1 MNAKRSRSVETYLD
15 CGRNLGRRAACV
27 PTMVAIIEK
36 RDLRD
41 FDWLTTLLAIAIAC
55 FGVWQIHNAL
65 PSETYWSKQI
75 IGLFIA
81 LVAFAVVAFSDY
93 RRIIDAAPVFYGFGL
108 LLLFLVLTPLGVEV
122 NGQQAWLKLPVVG
135 QFQPS
140 EFVKIPTVLMLA
152 KYFGGRKTGSLS
164 FREIIIGVAILAGPV
179 VLIMLEPDAG
189 QTITYFPL
197 LAAVLFLSAVR
208 IRYVVIAL
216 VAAAIFIPAAYIVG
230 VKAGAIKKYQQ
241 DRIMAIVDPDSVDP
255 KGFGYHTIQSTITV
269 GKGGLSGIKGDSE
282 TSQSVLKFLPE
293 PHTDFIFAV
302 TAENTGFIGCVSL
315 LLAYAL
321 LLSRMIAG
329 ARQASERP
337 GMLVIM
343 SIATAMS
350 FQIFINVGM
359 ALGVLPVIG
368 VPLPLMSAG
377 LSAILST
384 FIAIGFVVS
393 IKMRR
398 FVN

>member
-1 MNAKRSRSVETYLD
+1 
-15 CGRNLGRRAACV
+15 
-27 PTMVAIIEK
+27 MVAIIEK

-41 FDWLTTLLAIAIAC
+41 FDWLTTFLALAIAA
-55 FGVWQIHNAL
+55 FGIWQIHNAL
-65 PSETYWSKQI
+65 PTESYWTKQI
-75 IGLFIA
+75 IGLCIA
-81 LVAFAVVAFSDY
+81 VVAFLVIAFSDY
-93 RRIIDAAPVFYGFGL
+93 RRIIELAPFFYAFGL
-108 LLLFLVLTPLGVEV
+108 ILLALVLTPLGVEV
-122 NGQQAWLKLPVVG
+122 NGQQAWLKLPVIG

-152 KYFGGRKTGSLS
+152 KYFGPKRSGSLS
-164 FREIIIGVAILAGPV
+164 LTEILIGCAILAGPV
-179 VLIMLEPDAG
+179 GLIMLEPDAG
-189 QTITYFPL
+189 QALTYFPI
-197 LAAVLFLSAVR
+197 LAAVLFLSAIR
-208 IRYVVIAL
+208 IRYVVL
-216 VAAAIFIPAAYIVG
+216 VLVGAAIFVPSAYYIG
-230 VKAGAIKKYQQ
+230 VKSGAIKRYQQ
-241 DRIMAIVDPDSVDP
+241 ERINAVLDPESVDP
-255 KGFGYHTIQSTITV
+255 KGYGYHTMQSIITV
-269 GKGGLSGIKGDSE
+269 GKGGLTGIKGDPE

-315 LLAYAL
+315 LIAYAL
-321 LLSRMIAG
+321 LLSRLIAG
-329 ARQASERP
+329 ARSASERA

-343 SIATAMS
+343 AIATAMV

-359 ALGVLPVIG
+359 ALGFLPVIG

-393 IKMRR
+393 VKMRR

>member
-1 MNAKRSRSVETYLD
+1 M
-15 CGRNLGRRAACV
+15 AA
-27 PTMVAIIEK
+27 ILEK
-36 RDLRD
+36 RRELRD
-41 FDWLTTLLAIAIAC
+41 FDWLTAVLALAIAG

-65 PSETYWSKQI
+65 PSEGYWSKQI
-75 IGLFIA
+75 IGIA
-81 LVAFAVVAFSDY
+81 IGVTAFLGVAFTDF
-93 RRIIDAAPVFYGFGL
+93 RRIVDAAPMFYAIGLVL
-108 LLLFLVLTPLGVEV
+108 LLLVLTPLGVEV
-122 NGQQAWLKLPVVG
+122 NGQKAWLRLPVIG

-152 KYFGGRKTGSLS
+152 KYFGLRKPKKLTL
-164 FREIIIGVAILAGPV
+164 RETLIGGAILAGPL

-189 QTITYFPL
+189 QAITYLPL
-197 LAAVLFLSAVR
+197 LAAVLFLSALKVR
-208 IRYVVIAL
+208 YIVITL
-216 VAAAIFIPAAYIVG
+216 VAAAVLIPSAWYVG
-230 VKAGAIKKYQQ
+230 VSTGKIKRYQQ
-241 DRIMAIVDPDSVDP
+241 ERIMAVIDPDSVDP
-255 KGFGYHTIQSTITV
+255 RGYGYHTIQSMITV
-269 GKGGLSGIKGDSE
+269 GKGGLSGIHGETE

-302 TAENTGFIGCVSL
+302 TAENTGFIGCISL

-329 ARQASERP
+329 AREASERA

-343 SIATAMS
+343 AIVSGMA

-359 ALGVLPVIG
+359 TLGFLPVIG

-384 FIAIGFVVS
+384 FVAIGFVVS
-393 IKMRR
+393 IRLRR

>member
-1 MNAKRSRSVETYLD
+1 
-15 CGRNLGRRAACV
+15 
-27 PTMVAIIEK
+27 MVAILEK

-41 FDWLTTLLAIAIAC
+41 FDWLTALLALAISA

-65 PSETYWSKQI
+65 PTENYWSKQI
-75 IGLFIA
+75 IGIGIA
-81 LVAFAVVAFSDY
+81 TIAFLVVCFTDY
-93 RRIIDAAPVFYGFGL
+93 RRIIDAAPVFYVIGL
-108 LLLFLVLTPLGVEV
+108 VMLFLVLTPLGVAV
-122 NGQQAWLKLPVVG
+122 NGQKAWLGLPLIG
-135 QFQPS
+135 RFQPS

-152 KYFGGRKTGSLS
+152 KYFGARKAHVLT
-164 FREIIIGVAILAGPV
+164 FKEMIIGGAIFAGPV
-179 VLIMLEPDAG
+179 ALIMLEPDAG
-189 QTITYFPL
+189 QAITYFPI
-197 LAAVLFLSAVR
+197 LAAIFFLSGIKV
-208 IRYVVIAL
+208 RYVILAV
-216 VAAAIFIPAAYIVG
+216 VAAAIFVPTAYVLG
-230 VKAGAIKKYQQ
+230 VKTGAIKRYQQ
-241 DRIMAIVDPDSVDP
+241 ERILAIIDPESVDP
-255 KGFGYHTIQSTITV
+255 RGYGYHTIQSIITV
-269 GKGGLSGIKGDSE
+269 GKGGLSGIKGDTE

-302 TAENTGFIGCVSL
+302 TAENAGFVGCVSL

-329 ARQASERP
+329 ARSASDRA

-343 SIATAMS
+343 SIVCGMV
-350 FQIFINVGM
+350 FQIFMNVGM
-359 ALGVLPVIG
+359 ALGFLPVIG

-393 IKMRR
+393 VKLRR

>member
-1 MNAKRSRSVETYLD
+1 
-15 CGRNLGRRAACV
+15 
-27 PTMVAIIEK
+27 MVAIIEK

-41 FDWLTTLLAIAIAC
+41 LDWQTAVLAIAISA

-65 PSETYWSKQI
+65 PTESYWSKQI
-75 IGLFIA
+75 IGIGIA
-81 LVAFAVVAFSDY
+81 LVAFFLVAFNDY
-93 RRIIDAAPVFYGFGL
+93 RRIIDAAPVFYVIGL
-108 LLLFLVLTPLGVEV
+108 ILLFLVITPLGVTV
-122 NGQQAWLKLPVVG
+122 NNQKAWLKLPMLG

-152 KYFGGRKTGSLS
+152 KYFGARKAGSL
-164 FREIIIGVAILAGPV
+164 RIKEMLIGGAIFAGPV
-179 VLIMLEPDAG
+179 GLIMLEPDAG
-189 QTITYFPL
+189 QAITYLPI
-197 LAAVLFLSAVR
+197 LAAVFFLSSIK
-208 IRYVVIAL
+208 IRYVVL
-216 VAAAIFIPAAYIVG
+216 TVVAVAVFVPTSYILG
-230 VKAGAIKKYQQ
+230 VKTGAIKRYQQ
-241 DRIMAIVDPDSVDP
+241 ERILAIIDPDSVDP
-255 KGFGYHTIQSTITV
+255 KGYGYHTIQSMITV
-269 GKGGLSGIKGDSE
+269 GKGGLSGIKGETE

-329 ARQASERP
+329 AREASDRA

-343 SIATAMS
+343 AIVCGMV
-350 FQIFINVGM
+350 FQIFMNVGM

-384 FIAIGFVVS
+384 FVAIGFVISV
-393 IKMRR
+393 KMRR

>member
-1 MNAKRSRSVETYLD
+1 
-15 CGRNLGRRAACV
+15 
-27 PTMVAIIEK
+27 MVAIIEK

-41 FDWLTTLLAIAIAC
+41 FDWLTAMLAVAIAA

-65 PSETYWSKQI
+65 PSESYWSKQI
-75 IGLFIA
+75 IGIGIA
-81 LVAFAVVAFSDY
+81 FVAFLVIAFNDY
-93 RRIIDAAPVFYGFGL
+93 RRIIDAAPFFYIAGL
-108 LLLFLVLTPLGVEV
+108 ILLFLVLTPLGVTV
-122 NGQQAWLKLPVVG
+122 NNQKAWLKLPLLG

-152 KYFGGRKTGSLS
+152 KYYGGRKAGSLS
-164 FREIIIGVAILAGPV
+164 FREMLIGGAIFAAPV
-179 VLIMLEPDAG
+179 GLIMLEPDAG
-189 QTITYFPL
+189 QAITYMPI
-197 LAAVLFLSAVR
+197 LAAMFFLSGIRV
-208 IRYVVIAL
+208 RYVVLAVI
-216 VAAAIFIPAAYIVG
+216 AAAIMVPAGWYVG
-230 VKAGAIKKYQQ
+230 VKTGKIKRYQQ
-241 DRIMAIVDPDSVDP
+241 ERILAITNPEEVDPR
-255 KGFGYHTIQSTITV
+255 GYGYHTIQSTITV
-269 GKGGLSGIKGDSE
+269 GKGGLAGNLGDTE

-329 ARQASERP
+329 ARQASDRA

-343 SIATAMS
+343 AIVCGMI
-350 FQIFINVGM
+350 FQIFMNVGM
-359 ALGVLPVIG
+359 ALGILPVIG

-384 FIAIGFVVS
+384 FVAIGFVVS
-393 IKMRR
+393 VRLRR

>member
-1 MNAKRSRSVETYLD
+1 
-15 CGRNLGRRAACV
+15 
-27 PTMVAIIEK
+27 MVAIIEK

-41 FDWLTTLLAIAIAC
+41 FDWLTTILAVAIAA
-55 FGVWQIHNAL
+55 FGVWQIRNAL
-65 PSETYWSKQI
+65 PTESYWSKQI
-75 IGLFIA
+75 IGIG
-81 LVAFAVVAFSDY
+81 VAVVALLVIAFNDY
-93 RRIIDAAPVFYGFGL
+93 RRIIDAAPVLYAIGLVML
-108 LLLFLVLTPLGVEV
+108 LLVITPLGVTV

-152 KYFGGRKTGSLS
+152 KYYGGRKARELSL
-164 FREIIIGVAILAGPV
+164 REMLIGGAIFAAPVA
-179 VLIMLEPDAG
+179 LIMLEPDAG
-189 QTITYFPL
+189 QAITYMPI
-197 LAAVLFLSAVR
+197 LAAMFFLSGIKA
-208 IRYVVIAL
+208 RYVVLAL
-216 VAAAIFIPAAYIVG
+216 VAIAIMIPAGWYIG
-230 VKAGAIKKYQQ
+230 VKTGKIKRYQQ
-241 DRIMAIVDPDSVDP
+241 ERILAITNPDEVDPR
-255 KGFGYHTIQSTITV
+255 GYGYHTIQSTITV
-269 GKGGLSGIKGDSE
+269 GKGGLAGNMGDTE

-329 ARQASERP
+329 ARQASDRA

-343 SIATAMS
+343 AIVCGMV
-350 FQIFINVGM
+350 FQIFVNVGM
-359 ALGVLPVIG
+359 ALGILPVIG

-384 FIAIGFVVS
+384 FVAIGFVVS
-393 IKMRR
+393 VRLRR

>member
-1 MNAKRSRSVETYLD
+1 
-15 CGRNLGRRAACV
+15 
-27 PTMVAIIEK
+27 MVAIIER

-41 FDWLTTLLAIAIAC
+41 FDWLTTILAVAIAS

-65 PSETYWSKQI
+65 PAENYWSKQI
-75 IGLFIA
+75 IGLAIA
-81 LVAFAVVAFSDY
+81 LFGFFVIAFSDF
-93 RRIIDAAPVFYGFGL
+93 RRIIDLAPFFYGFGL
-108 LLLFLVLTPLGVEV
+108 LLLALVLTPLGVEV
-122 NGQQAWLKLPVVG
+122 NGQQAWLKLPVIG

-152 KYFGGRKTGSLS
+152 KYFGQKKGGALTL
-164 FREIIIGVAILAGPV
+164 REALIGGAILAGPV
-179 VLIMLEPDAG
+179 GLIMLEPDAG
-189 QTITYFPL
+189 QAITYFPI
-197 LAAVLFLSAVR
+197 LAAVLFLSGIK
-208 IRYVVIAL
+208 IRYVIGAL
-216 VAAAIFIPAAYIVG
+216 VLAAVMIPTAYIIG
-230 VKAGAIKKYQQ
+230 VQTGAIKNYQRQ
-241 DRIMAIVDPDSVDP
+241 RIEAILDPESADP
-255 KGFGYHTIQSTITV
+255 RGYGYHTVQSMITV

-321 LLSRMIAG
+321 LLSRLIAG
-329 ARQASERP
+329 ARQTNERA

-343 SIATAMS
+343 SIATALA
-350 FQIFINVGM
+350 FQIFINIGM
-359 ALGVLPVIG
+359 ALGFLPVIG

-377 LSAILST
+377 LSAILTT
-384 FIAIGFVVS
+384 FCAMGFVVS

>member
-1 MNAKRSRSVETYLD
+1 
-15 CGRNLGRRAACV
+15 
-27 PTMVAIIEK
+27 MVAIIEK

-41 FDWLTTLLAIAIAC
+41 FDWLTAMLAIAIAA

-65 PSETYWSKQI
+65 PSEGYWSKQI
-75 IGLFIA
+75 IGIVIA
-81 LVAFAVVAFSDY
+81 LGAFLTVCLIDY
-93 RRIIDAAPVFYGFGL
+93 RRLIDSAPIFYILGLVL
-108 LLLFLVLTPLGVEV
+108 LLLVLTPLGVTI
-122 NGQQAWLKLPVVG
+122 NGQKAWVRLPLIG

-152 KYFGGRKTGSLS
+152 KYFGSKKGNVLKL
-164 FREIIIGVAILAGPV
+164 REMLIGCAIFAGPV
-179 VLIMLEPDAG
+179 LLIMLEPDAG
-189 QTITYFPL
+189 QAITYMPI
-197 LAAVLFLSAVR
+197 LAAMFFLSGIKV
-208 IRYVVIAL
+208 RYVVIAL
-216 VAAAIFIPAAYIVG
+216 VAAAVMIPAAWFIG
-230 VKAGAIKKYQQ
+230 VKSGKIKRYQQ
-241 DRIMAIVDPDSVDP
+241 ERILAITNPDQVDPR
-255 KGFGYHTIQSTITV
+255 GYGYHTIQSTITV
-269 GKGGLSGIKGDSE
+269 GKGGLSGNQGDSE

-293 PHTDFIFAV
+293 PQTDFIFAV

-329 ARQASERP
+329 ARQSNERS

-343 SIATAMS
+343 SIVCGMV
-350 FQIFINVGM
+350 FQIFMNVGM
-359 ALGVLPVIG
+359 ALGLLPVIG
-368 VPLPLMSAG
+368 VPLPMMSAG

>member
-1 MNAKRSRSVETYLD
+1 
-15 CGRNLGRRAACV
+15 
-27 PTMVAIIEK
+27 MVAIIEK

-41 FDWLTTLLAIAIAC
+41 FDWLTTLLAISIAG
-55 FGVWQIHNAL
+55 FGIWQIHNAL
-65 PSETYWSKQI
+65 PSESYWSKQI
-75 IGLFIA
+75 IGLCIA
-81 LVAFAVVAFSDY
+81 LVAFFVVAFSDY
-93 RRIIDAAPVFYGFGL
+93 RRIIDAAPLFYGFGL
-108 LLLFLVLTPLGVEV
+108 VLLFLVLTPLGVEV
-122 NGQQAWLKLPVVG
+122 NGQQAWLKLPVIG

-152 KYFGGRKTGSLS
+152 KYFGARKGGELTLK
-164 FREIIIGVAILAGPV
+164 EVLIGVAILAGPV
-179 VLIMLEPDAG
+179 GLIMLEPDAG
-189 QTITYFPL
+189 QAITYFPI
-197 LAAVLFLSAVR
+197 LAAVLFLSAIR

-216 VAAAIFIPAAYIVG
+216 VLAAVFVPTAYIIG
-230 VKAGAIKKYQQ
+230 VKAGVIKKYQQ
-241 DRIMAIVDPDSVDP
+241 DRIMAIIDPDSVDP
-255 KGFGYHTIQSTITV
+255 KGYGYHTIQSVITV
-269 GKGGLSGIKGDSE
+269 GKGNLSGIKGDSE

-302 TAENTGFIGCVSL
+302 TAENTGFIGCISL

-321 LLSRMIAG
+321 LLSRLIAG

-350 FQIFINVGM
+350 FQIFINIGM
-359 ALGVLPVIG
+359 ALGFLPVIG

>member
-1 MNAKRSRSVETYLD
+1 
-15 CGRNLGRRAACV
+15 
-27 PTMVAIIEK
+27 MVAIIEK

-41 FDWLTTLLAIAIAC
+41 FDWLTSLLAIAIAS
-55 FGVWQIHNAL
+55 FGIWQIHNAL
-65 PSETYWSKQI
+65 PSESYWSKQI
-75 IGLFIA
+75 IGLGIA
-81 LVAFAVVAFSDY
+81 VVAFVVVAFSDY
-93 RRIIDAAPVFYGFGL
+93 RRIIDAAPMFYGFGL
-108 LLLFLVLTPLGVEV
+108 VLLLLVLTPLGVEV

-152 KYFGGRKTGSLS
+152 KYFGVRRSGELTIKETLVGC
-164 FREIIIGVAILAGPV
+164 AILAGPV
-179 VLIMLEPDAG
+179 GLIMLEPDAG
-189 QTITYFPL
+189 QAITYFPI
-197 LAAVLFLSAVR
+197 LAAVLFLSAVK
-208 IRYVVIAL
+208 IRYVMIAL
-216 VAAAIFIPAAYIVG
+216 VAAMIFVPAAYYIG
-230 VKAGAIKKYQQ
+230 VETAVIKNYQRQ
-241 DRIMAIVDPDSVDP
+241 RIEAVLDPESADP
-255 KGFGYHTIQSTITV
+255 RGFGYHTAQSIITV
-269 GKGGLSGIKGDSE
+269 GKGNLSGIKGDSE

-321 LLSRMIAG
+321 LLSRLIAG
-329 ARQASERP
+329 ARQANERP

-359 ALGVLPVIG
+359 ALGFLPVIG

>member
-1 MNAKRSRSVETYLD
+1 M
-15 CGRNLGRRAACV
+15 
-27 PTMVAIIEK
+27 
-36 RDLRD
+36 RD

-65 PSETYWSKQI
+65 PSESYWSKQI
-75 IGLFIA
+75 IGLCIA
-81 LVAFAVVAFSDY
+81 LVAFFVVAFSDY
-93 RRIIDAAPVFYGFGL
+93 RRIIDAAPFFYGFGL
-108 LLLFLVLTPLGVEV
+108 ILLFLVLTPLGVEV
-122 NGQQAWLKLPVVG
+122 NGQQAWLKLPVIG

-152 KYFGGRKTGSLS
+152 KYFGARKGGELTFKEVLV
-164 FREIIIGVAILAGPV
+164 GVAILAGPV
-179 VLIMLEPDAG
+179 GLILLEPDAG
-189 QTITYFPL
+189 QAITYFPIL
-197 LAAVLFLSAVR
+197 VAMLFLSAMR
-208 IRYVVIAL
+208 IRYVVIGIVLAAVL
-216 VAAAIFIPAAYIVG
+216 VPAAYIIG
-230 VKAGAIKKYQQ
+230 VKAGVIKRYQQ
-241 DRIMAIVDPDSVDP
+241 DRIMAIIDPDSVDP
-255 KGFGYHTIQSTITV
+255 KGYGYHTIQSIITV
-269 GKGGLSGIKGDSE
+269 GKGNLSGIKGDSE
-282 TSQSVLKFLPE
+282 TSQSVLKFLPA
-293 PHTDFIFAV
+293 PQTDFIFAV
-302 TAENTGFIGCVSL
+302 TAENTGFIGCISL

-321 LLSRMIAG
+321 LLSRLISG

-350 FQIFINVGM
+350 FQIFINIGM
-359 ALGVLPVIG
+359 ALGILPVIG